1 MTFVTQ
7 HQPRTLLDSGKS
19 TEDPKMHVFEMV
31 AIIVVVSL
39 IVGLIKH
46 WLDVR
51 SRDAEHRSGS
61 VHDEQQKQIGE
72 LKERIKILET
82 IVTDGN
88 YELKKEFQE
97 LEG

>member
-1 MTFVTQ
+1 
-7 HQPRTLLDSGKS
+7 
-19 TEDPKMHVFEMV
+19 MHVFEMV

-51 SRDAEHRSGS
+51 ARDAEQRSGR
-61 VHDEQQKQIGE
+61 VHDEHQKQIGE
-72 LKERIKILET
+72 LKERIRTLET

-88 YELKKEFQE
+88 YELRRRFQE

>member
-1 MTFVTQ
+1 MQ
-7 HQPRTLLDSGKS
+7 
-19 TEDPKMHVFEMV
+19 VFEMV

-51 SRDAEHRSGS
+51 TRDAEQRSGS
-61 VHDEQQKQIGE
+61 AHDEQQRQISE
-72 LKERIKILET
+72 LKERVKILET

-88 YELKKEFQE
+88 SELRRRFQE
-97 LEG
+97 LED

>member
-1 MTFVTQ
+1 MQ
-7 HQPRTLLDSGKS
+7 
-19 TEDPKMHVFEMV
+19 VFEMV
-31 AIIVVVSL
+31 VIIVVASL

-51 SRDAEHRSGS
+51 TRDAEQRSGS
-61 VHDEQQKQIGE
+61 VHDEQEKQFAE

-88 YELKKEFQE
+88 YELKKRFQE